1 MMASRFLRDEGVLV
15 LVADHSITMC
25 GKRTCVHIAHN
36 AEWVGPCR
44 YPGTVKS
51 EKNSGADASTGDHY
65 VKSAEKTLSVLLAFT
80 SDDPRLT
87 VTQVAES
94 TSLTRAAA
102 RRFLLTLVDLGY
114 LSSDGTQFS
123 LTPRVLDIGA
133 GFLAGLDLPK
143 VAQPHLNRL
152 ANDLDESATLSILDE
167 DDIVYI
173 ARATA
178 PRLHTVTVN
187 LGNRLPAWATS
198 MGRIL
203 VSELPSTDRQAFL
216 DRTEISTFTD
226 RTVSSREEL
235 GRELERIREQGWCL
249 VSQELDEGLRGLA
262 VPVRR
267 GDTTLAALNVSLHTS
282 HLRGLS
288 IEDDVV
294 PRLQAVAASIA
305 EDFGGR
311 SQ

>member
-1 MMASRFLRDEGVLV
+1 M
-15 LVADHSITMC
+15 
-25 GKRTCVHIAHN
+25 
-36 AEWVGPCR
+36 
-44 YPGTVKS
+44 KS
-51 EKNSGADASTGDHY
+51 EKNSAPEVSTGDHY

-80 SDDPRLT
+80 AESPQLS
-87 VTQVAES
+87 VTQVAEA

-114 LSSDGTQFS
+114 LSTDGTQFS
-123 LTPRVLDIGA
+123 LTARVLDIGA
-133 GFLAGLDLPK
+133 GFLAGLNLPK
-143 VAQPHLNRL
+143 VAQPHLNEL
-152 ANDLDESATLSILDE
+152 AHELDESATLSILDE

-173 ARATA
+173 ARASA

-187 LGNRLPAWATS
+187 LGSRLPAWATS
-198 MGRIL
+198 MGRVL
-203 VSELPSTDRQAFL
+203 VSDLPAADQQEFV
-216 DRTEISTFTD
+216 DRTEISKFTD
-226 RTVSSREEL
+226 RTVSSRQEL
-235 GRELERIREQGWCL
+235 SRELARIREQGWCL

-267 GDTTLAALNVSLHTS
+267 GGATLAALNVSLHTS

-288 IEDDVV
+288 VEDDLV
-294 PRLQAVAASIA
+294 PRLQKVAVAIA

>member
-1 MMASRFLRDEGVLV
+1 MLD
-15 LVADHSITMC
+15 ADHGTTMC
-25 GKRTCVHIAHN
+25 IFRTYVHIAHN
-36 AEWVGPCR
+36 SDQLMSSR

-51 EKNSGADASTGDHY
+51 EKNSGAQASTGDHY

-80 SDDPRLT
+80 ADRPRLS
-87 VTQVAES
+87 VTQVAEA
-94 TSLTRAAA
+94 THLTRATT

-114 LSSDGTQFS
+114 LSTDGTQFS

-133 GFLAGLDLPK
+133 GFLAGLNLPK

-203 VSELPSTDRQAFL
+203 VSALPPEDQQDFL
-216 DRTEISTFTD
+216 ARTEISTFTD

-235 GRELERIREQGWCL
+235 GKELERIREQGWCL

-267 GDTTLAALNVSLHTS
+267 GDATLAALNVSLHTS

-288 IEDDVV
+288 IEDDIV

>member
-1 MMASRFLRDEGVLV
+1 
-15 LVADHSITMC
+15 
-25 GKRTCVHIAHN
+25 
-36 AEWVGPCR
+36 
-44 YPGTVKS
+44 
-51 EKNSGADASTGDHY
+51 
-65 VKSAEKTLSVLLAFT
+65 
-80 SDDPRLT
+80 
-87 VTQVAES
+87 
-94 TSLTRAAA
+94 
-102 RRFLLTLVDLGY
+102 
-114 LSSDGTQFS
+114 
-123 LTPRVLDIGA
+123 
-133 GFLAGLDLPK
+133 
-143 VAQPHLNRL
+143 
-152 ANDLDESATLSILDE
+152 
-167 DDIVYI
+167 
-173 ARATA
+173 
-178 PRLHTVTVN
+178 
-187 LGNRLPAWATS
+187 

-203 VSELPSTDRQAFL
+203 VSELPPTDRQAFL
-216 DRTEISTFTD
+216 DRTEISSFTD

-267 GDTTLAALNVSLHTS
+267 GDTILAALNVSLHTS